1 LVGVLILVVGGRPL
15 IQSLFGAEFLGV
27 YPVLLIM
34 MAIPLIAVLSF
45 PLIPM
50 LLTLDRPDAP
60 LKGRLVGT
68 LVYFAVVAPLSWRFG
83 VQGAAVAI
91 VLGYVAMAVVLI
103 WYLRKEHRR
112 VRGR

>member
-1 LVGVLILVVGGRPL
+1 
-15 IQSLFGAEFLGV
+15 
-27 YPVLLIM
+27 
-34 MAIPLIAVLSF
+34 
-45 PLIPM
+45 
-50 LLTLDRPDAP
+50 
-60 LKGRLVGT
+60 
-68 LVYFAVVAPLSWRFG
+68 